1 MGNKR
6 SNNNLHSTNLNHAPV
21 APFLVESFV
30 WAFAKPFES
39 WYVQRKR
46 YADCGA
52 CVEIIR
58 QATGQPTHSPAR
70 RK

>member
-6 SNNNLHSTNLNHAPV
+6 SRYTHTTYLNHAP
-21 APFLVESFV
+21 ATPFLVESFV
-30 WAFAKPFES
+30 WAFTKPFES

-52 CVEIIR
+52 SVEIIR
-58 QATGQPTHSPAR
+58 QATGQQSQSRTR
-70 RK
+70 RT